1 MTGTQRLSFSIECPT
16 EFRQGPPAKPMPR
29 RRPAWLTQND
39 VRRMHWAEH
48 GRRVAQWKTLAMLA
62 ARPRPKTPMPVRVAV
77 HAWPE
82 KSGRMFDG
90 DAIAPSVKACIDGLV
105 LAGVLVDDTPT
116 WVGPVTYQPP
126 ERVAAGRYRLR
137 LELIPI
143 PDEGETP

>member
-1 MTGTQRLSFSIECPT
+1 MTSTFEIQPPVR
-16 EFRQGPPAKPMPR
+16 FRQGTTKRPMPR
-29 RRPAWLTQND
+29 RYAAWLTQND
-39 VRRMHWAEH
+39 VRRMHWAEQ
-48 GRRVAQWKTLAMLA
+48 RQRVAQWKTLAMLA
-62 ARPRPKTPMPVRVAV
+62 ARPRPEAPMPVRVAV

-90 DAIAPSVKACIDGLV
+90 DAIAPTVKACIDGLV

-126 ERVAAGRYRLR
+126 ERVAAGQDRLR